1 MGFFERLKDGLQK
14 TRKNFTERIECLQK
28 LTMIFLTNWK

>member
-14 TRKNFTERIECLQK
+14 TRKNSKTYGKGVARWD
-28 LTMIFLTNWK
+28 FLND

>member
-14 TRKNFTERIECLQK
+14 TRKNFTERIEVYGK
-28 LTMIFLTNWK
+28 GVARWDFLND